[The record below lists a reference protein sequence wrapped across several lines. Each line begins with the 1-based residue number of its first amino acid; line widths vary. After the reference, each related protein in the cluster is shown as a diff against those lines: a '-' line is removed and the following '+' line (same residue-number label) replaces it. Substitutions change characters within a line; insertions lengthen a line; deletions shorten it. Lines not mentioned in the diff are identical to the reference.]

1 MRTKSSIE
9 DLYESTILK
18 ILVKKFQCT
27 NQQQRWGCQ
36 CNNKFNGNWCQ
47 LHRFVGKA
55 STCLPFLLIKFALL
69 IQHRLLF
76 NADSWGGILHKR
88 GTCFWWPLEKRTSQ
102 LKPWNWVSVDSNLQS
117 SDPCSLPPDPWE
129 SQAGTRSP
137 IPGVSWSD
145 QSRLLSRGPESMLN
159 LLSCWEMEGEWTY
172 WTALHYSEKG
182 TYFRDQV
189 HKGPFSGH
197 YLFFRAP
204 IFCRN
209 CFLHIVLI
217 HANSVCIQTP
227 VTDQWSV
234 TIDLSLMS
242 RFLHYYCRYFC
253 FLLLL
258 VYLNF

>member
-47 LHRFVGKA
+47 LHRLVGKA
-55 STCLPFLLIKFALL
+55 STCLPFLLIKFVLL

-117 SDPCSLPPDPWE
+117 SDPCSLPPAAWPLRVPGWDKISNTW
-129 SQAGTRSP
+129 SILTRP
-137 IPGVSWSD
+137 VQTFI
-145 QSRLLSRGPESMLN
+145 SRTWIYVEL
-159 LLSCWEMEGEWTY
+159 
-172 WTALHYSEKG
+172 A
-182 TYFRDQV
+182 
-189 HKGPFSGH
+189 
-197 YLFFRAP
+197 
-204 IFCRN
+204 
-209 CFLHIVLI
+209 
-217 HANSVCIQTP
+217 
-227 VTDQWSV
+227 
-234 TIDLSLMS
+234 
-242 RFLHYYCRYFC
+242 
-253 FLLLL
+253 FLLRNGRWMNI
-258 VYLNF
+258 LNCIALFRKGYIF

>member
-9 DLYESTILK
+9 DLYDSTILK

-47 LHRFVGKA
+47 LHRLVGKA
-55 STCLPFLLIKFALL
+55 STCLPFLLIKFVLL

-137 IPGVSWSD
+137 IPGVSWPD

-189 HKGPFSGH
+189 HIRTFFGSLLIFQSPYFLQELLSAYCFDSCKFS
-197 YLFFRAP
+197 
-204 IFCRN
+204 
-209 CFLHIVLI
+209 LHT
-217 HANSVCIQTP
+217 NSCYWPMVSDHWF
-227 VTDQWSV
+227 V
-234 TIDLSLMS
+234 
-242 RFLHYYCRYFC
+242 F
-253 FLLLL
+253 
-258 VYLNF
+258 NE

>member
-47 LHRFVGKA
+47 LHRLVGKA
-55 STCLPFLLIKFALL
+55 STCLLFLLIKFALL

-137 IPGVSWSD
+137 IPGVSWPD

-189 HKGPFSGH
+189 HIRTFFGH
-197 YLFFRAP
+197 YLFS
-204 IFCRN
+204 
-209 CFLHIVLI
+209 CF
-217 HANSVCIQTP
+217 Q
-227 VTDQWSV
+227 
-234 TIDLSLMS
+234 
-242 RFLHYYCRYFC
+242 
-253 FLLLL
+253 
-258 VYLNF
+258 

>member
-18 ILVKKFQCT
+18 ILVKQFQCT

-47 LHRFVGKA
+47 LHRLVGKT
-55 STCLPFLLIKFALL
+55 STCLPFLLIKFVLL

-137 IPGVSWSD
+137 IPGVSWPD

-172 WTALHYSEKG
+172 WTALHYSGKG

-189 HKGPFSGH
+189 HIRTFFGSLLIFQSPYFLQELLSAYCFDSCKFSH
-197 YLFFRAP
+197 T
-204 IFCRN
+204 
-209 CFLHIVLI
+209 
-217 HANSVCIQTP
+217 NSCYWPMVSDHWF
-227 VTDQWSV
+227 V
-234 TIDLSLMS
+234 
-242 RFLHYYCRYFC
+242 F
-253 FLLLL
+253 
-258 VYLNF
+258 NE